1 VVLEITVTG
10 VRLDGHTA
18 APLVTFGL
26 TLLGVQFQVDDIV
39 AIAIGIDGIPV
50 FAFDS

>member
-1 VVLEITVTG
+1 VVLDQAVTVAS
-10 VRLDGHTA
+10 LDGHTA

-26 TLLGVQFQVDDIV
+26 TLLGVQLQVDDIV